1 MRNNNWFRPAF
12 VQGTLA
18 LGGLFYILAGVAL
31 LVAPVWFLETV
42 GPFAP
47 FNRHYMGDA
56 GSFSLALGVGL
67 LLASR
72 DPLRNRVMLIA
83 GLVGTLIH
91 TVNHAYG
98 DLVLAELSPSATIR
112 DLVPLVI
119 FAVLLVVA
127 YLFTITPEQPASRNQ
142 KAAGIR

>member
-1 MRNNNWFRPAF
+1 
-12 VQGTLA
+12 
-18 LGGLFYILAGVAL
+18 VAL

-42 GPFAP
+42 GPFVP

-72 DPLRNRVMLIA
+72 DPLRNRIVLIA

-91 TVNHAYG
+91 TANHAYG
-98 DLVLAELSPSATIR
+98 DLVLAELSPAATIR
-112 DLVPLVI
+112 DLAPLIV
-119 FAVLLVVA
+119 FTLLMVLA
-127 YLFTITPEQPASRNQ
+127 YVFTITPAEPAQNTR
-142 KAAGIR
+142 KPVELR